1 MQTWTEIVTD
11 IQQNWIFY
19 AAMPLVAAAIGYG
32 TKIVAIKMMFEP
44 IEFLGIKPY
53 LGWQGI
59 VPRKAAVM
67 AAIACDTMTEKLIKP
82 QDIFGRIDPDRVA
95 KEIEKP
101 LLESVEQITR
111 EVGSKYYPGLWEATP
126 EMVKSLL
133 IRRIQAGAPQIVADV
148 MRDIKD
154 NIDRVFDLKE
164 MVIGKLLQNK
174 PLLNRIF
181 LEAGAGEFRFIRNSG
196 LYFGFAIGCVQ
207 AATWAAT
214 HNVWVMPLFGGF
226 TGWFTDWLALKMVF
240 RPLTPKKYLFGLIE
254 WQGMFLR
261 RRKEVA
267 AAYGALIAQEVV
279 TPRNIMESVL
289 KGPLSERIFTLVHR
303 HVQRAVDE
311 QSSITKPLVVLAV
324 GSAKY
329 QELKREVAQRLMDS
343 LPETIR
349 HMEGYAEEAM
359 DLRNTLSTKMQQ
371 LNEHEFER
379 LLRPAFEQDEWIL
392 IAVGAVLGFLVG
404 ELQDFIMLHH

>member
-303 HVQRAVDE
+303 QVQRAVDE
-311 QSSITKPLVVLAV
+311 QSSITKPRVVLAV

-404 ELQDFIMLHH
+404 ELQVFIMLHH

>member
-1 MQTWTEIVTD
+1 MQTWTQILTD

-67 AAIACDTMTEKLIKP
+67 AAIACDTMTEKLINP

-240 RPLTPKKYLFGLIE
+240 RPLTPKKYFFGLIE

-324 GSAKY
+324 GSTKY

-404 ELQDFIMLHH
+404 ELQVFIMLHH

>member
-404 ELQDFIMLHH
+404 ELQVFIMLHH